1 MAIRKWGT
9 IRRPAVLLALLLL
22 FVLLLPAGGMQA
34 AAQAGVSLRT
44 TLTDGM
50 IQKGSRRTFDV
61 WARSATGEKIDA
73 SVTLNGEPVAYTWDD
88 TDKTSYTLHFTREG
102 RNTVVVAAGA
112 GEQKVSLTY
121 HVTYQKAEKGEIIG
135 QAVWSVELFTIG
147 SDYLV
152 EPVYQDIREGESS
165 ADALLRLLHEQGYV
179 AYYTGT
185 PSSGFYLAY
194 IGDGDKTNK
203 RYNGA
208 VNSQSMYGS
217 PASPRKLN
225 VSSAIPSFLRPLLE
239 KTMNYFYARDYEE
252 NSEGYLGEFV
262 YTNGSGWM
270 YSVNHVF
277 PNVSFADTYLSDGDV
292 VRVQFTLAYGADI
305 GGASAIGGSLPG
317 GGQTPSAYY
326 GVADKDA
333 LTAQIAAARTSGRMG
348 EAAVSAAYKEAV
360 RAAAT
365 LNAGQGA
372 VDQAAAELA
381 AALQSSAGKT
391 TNSPAAA
398 GHTGTA
404 GGSRPT
410 SPTIGG
416 SASGNGGGS
425 FAVPTASYSP
435 GEETLAEDPAAPV
448 GTGTQPGRRSSPQ
461 AAAGGAGETPS
472 AQAPIPGSSVSAGGP
487 TAGGESSPQPGS
499 TAGEA
504 SPGEDTAGTGPR
516 GWTVLIVSAA
526 LLAAAGGTGGFLY
539 IRKRRYT
546 PKGEETPWE
555 GKEPS
560 EEGEPPHDGMDSDGP
575 EPF

>member
-1 MAIRKWGT
+1 MVTRKWGA

-22 FVLLLPAGGMQA
+22 LVLLLPAGGIQA

-61 WARSATGEKIDA
+61 WARSATGEKIA
-73 SVTLNGEPVAYTWDD
+73 AAVTLNGEPVAYTWDD

-102 RNTVVVAAGA
+102 RNTVVVSAGA

-121 HVTYQKAEKGEIIG
+121 HIIYQKAEKGEIIG

-165 ADALLRLLHEQGYV
+165 ADALLRLLREQGYV

-208 VNSQSMYGS
+208 VNSQSVYGS
-217 PASPRKLN
+217 PASPRKLDI
-225 VSSAIPSFLRPLLE
+225 SSAIPSFLRPLLE
-239 KTMNYFYARDYEE
+239 KTMNYFNARDYEE

-305 GGASAIGGSLPG
+305 GGASAMGGSLPG

-326 GVADKDA
+326 DVADKDA
-333 LTAQIAAARTSGRMG
+333 LTAQIAAARASGRMG

-360 RAAAT
+360 RTAAT
-365 LNAGQGA
+365 LNIGQGA
-372 VDQAAAELA
+372 VDQAAAKLA
-381 AALQSSAGKT
+381 AALQSGDGKT
-391 TNSPAAA
+391 TDAPATATT
-398 GHTGTA
+398 GRTGTT
-404 GGSRPT
+404 GGSRPSSST
-410 SPTIGG
+410 AGG

-425 FAVPTASYSP
+425 FAAPAPARSQGGSVGTTSD
-435 GEETLAEDPAAPV
+435 DPAAPA
-448 GTGTQPGRRSSPQ
+448 GTEPGHSSSPQ
-461 AAAGGAGETPS
+461 ATAVGAGEIPS
-472 AQAPIPGSSVSAGGP
+472 AEGSVPGLSGSAGGP
-487 TAGGESSPQPGS
+487 AEGGEGSLQPGS
-499 TAGEA
+499 
-504 SPGEDTAGTGPR
+504 GEDTAGTGPR

-526 LLAAAGGTGGFLY
+526 LLAAAGGAGGFLY
-539 IRKRRYT
+539 IHKRRHA

-560 EEGEPPHDGMDSDGP
+560 EEDEPPHDGMDSGGP